1 MSQKPDPDSFPF
13 KAHIISAVRK
23 LHVLYKVLEYLAEAA
38 LSAVRAIAA
47 LCVYLYMWWHLTI
60 IIFVL
65 IERCRIP
72 FINFVEPTQG
82 STQVMEILSIPEEGW
97 WSATTIVSLILAYFI
112 SEMISRFIRRLCR
125 KVRK

>member
-1 MSQKPDPDSFPF
+1 MSQNLESDSSL
-13 KAHIISAVRK
+13 KAQIASVMSK
-23 LHVLYKVLEYLAEAA
+23 LRAIYNALDYLAQAS
-38 LSAVRAIAA
+38 LSAIRAIAA

-72 FINFVEPTQG
+72 FINFIEPTQG

-97 WSATTIVSLILAYFI
+97 WSATTVVALILAYFI
-112 SEMISRFIRRLCR
+112 SEMISRVTRRLCR
-125 KVRK
+125 KIRK